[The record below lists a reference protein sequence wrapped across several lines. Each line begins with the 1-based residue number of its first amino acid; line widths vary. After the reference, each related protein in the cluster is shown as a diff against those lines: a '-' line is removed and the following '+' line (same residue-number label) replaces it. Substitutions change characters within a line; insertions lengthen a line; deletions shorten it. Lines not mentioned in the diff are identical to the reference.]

1 MLAILLIASGAA
13 LPYPSVTPSQLQSGD
28 FDGKRIKMEATV
40 VECFVDELDP
50 RYVFF
55 VLRNAGE
62 DVYAYI
68 FRKSLAQPPETLVGA
83 EIMAWGMPH
92 APHEHHLYA
101 QRLFDIPKAE
111 ALVVTRPAPDP
122 FAAPDISTA
131 EKCLPAELY
140 RIGRMTA
147 KGEVIAVW
155 NGGKSILLAVGDKR
169 VRADLAAETPPA
181 TGERVA
187 VSGRPETDLRNL
199 NLSRAVWR
207 RDESAPAAD
216 LPDSER
222 MTLRQMHTD
231 KKSGLQAFVLGMHGR
246 PVRVSGIVHSL
257 PNDGIPG
264 MFTCGDGKFTITVD
278 ASAAGPLPSF
288 GIGDTVEIDGVALC
302 ECRNFRPSE
311 VFPQIQGYTV
321 VPRSASDVRVTA
333 HPARPIPNSVWYMLG
348 ALISALGGVV
358 LWNRSLKRL
367 ATKRGN
373 ALAEERIAR
382 AEAELKTIER
392 TRISTEL
399 HDTIAQNL
407 TGAALEIETAMRN
420 QPPDSHISGSLSRAA
435 STIASCRNELRNCL
449 WDLRNDALEEK
460 DMDAAVRRTLLPH
473 LKGVTLHVRFNVAR
487 DRISDNTAH
496 AILQIVRELS
506 VNAIRHGEADTLH
519 IAGVIDNGQL
529 LVSVRDNGKGF
540 DTDKAPGVE
549 EGHFGLD
556 GIRSRVDRLNGVFEI
571 QCAPGR
577 GTYAAIRIPAPQEE
591 NGDEESKSPHS

>member
-1 MLAILLIASGAA
+1 MTLPILFLASIAT

-68 FRKSLAQPPETLVGA
+68 LREFLAQPPETLVGA
-83 EIMAWGMPH
+83 EIMAWGL
-92 APHEHHLYA
+92 PHEPNENHLYA

-131 EKCLPAELY
+131 EHCLPAELHS
-140 RIGRMTA
+140 IGRMTA
-147 KGEVIAVW
+147 RGEVIAVW
-155 NGGKSILLAVGDKR
+155 NGGRSVFVAIGERRAR
-169 VRADLAAETPPA
+169 VDLAAETPPA
-181 TGERVA
+181 IGDRIVA
-187 VSGRPETDLRNL
+187 SGHPETDLRNL
-199 NLSRAVWR
+199 NISRAVWR
-207 RDESAPAAD
+207 KDDTAPAAD
-216 LPDSER
+216 LPPP
-222 MTLRQMHTD
+222 TCVTTRQMHTG
-231 KKSGLQAFVLGMHGR
+231 KAGSRAFRLDLHGR
-246 PVRVSGIVHSL
+246 PVKVTALIRSM
-257 PNDGIPG
+257 PG
-264 MFTCGDGKFTITVD
+264 DSAPGKFTCGDGVYDISVD
-278 ASAAGPLPSF
+278 ASASGELPSF
-288 GIGDTVEIDGVALC
+288 EIGDTVEIEGVAIC
-302 ECRNFRPSE
+302 ECSNCRPSE
-311 VFPQIQGYTV
+311 VFPQIRGYTV
-321 VPRSASDVRVTA
+321 VPRSAEGIRITERA
-333 HPARPIPNSVWYMLG
+333 ERPFPKSAWYILGSMLSIL
-348 ALISALGGVV
+348 AGVV

-373 ALAEERIAR
+373 ALATERIAR

-407 TGAALEIETAMRN
+407 TGAALEIETAMRT
-420 QPPDSHISGSLSRAA
+420 QDADSALSGHLIRAA
-435 STIASCRNELRNCL
+435 STIASCRDELRNCL

-460 DMDAAVRRTLLPH
+460 DMDEAVRRTLLPH
-473 LKGVTLHVRFNVAR
+473 LKGVALHVRFNVRR

-506 VNAIRHGEADTLH
+506 INAIRHGGADTLH
-519 IAGVIDNGQL
+519 VAGVIDDGQL

-540 DTDKAPGVE
+540 DPDKVPGVAD
-549 EGHFGLD
+549 GHFGLD
-556 GIRSRVDRLNGVFEI
+556 GIRGRVARLSGTFELES
-571 QCAPGR
+571 APGN
-577 GTYAAIRIPAPQEE
+577 GTHATIRIPAPPEE
-591 NGDEESKSPHS
+591 ERQ